1 MSYLV
6 NGNFRLRYQRFLGI
20 SVSVEISHVINSFIR
35 GMREK
40 TEDFDIKKTTPKKKN
55 PDFFKL
61 FYLRLQKL
69 TTGAKQVFLI
79 QKKSFHLVAVCCIFR
94 YWYR

>member
-35 GMREK
+35 GMKEK
-40 TEDFDIKKTTPKKKN
+40 TEDFDIKKLHQKKKKKN
-55 PDFFKL
+55 SDFF
-61 FYLRLQKL
+61 
-69 TTGAKQVFLI
+69 
-79 QKKSFHLVAVCCIFR
+79 
-94 YWYR
+94 